1 MRRVWVATL
10 AVGIAIIGLS
20 MFFYGY
26 LNTWFIWNIPADT
39 TPFFDIQLIT
49 GTAES
54 LEKGFNPTVYNPY
67 DPGQRIFNYPKIWYL
82 FLNLGLGRR
91 AAIPLAIASLILFFA
106 TLAIFPKP
114 KDKLSIILLTSVT
127 FSSALML
134 AYERANVDLLFF
146 SSLVIALLLVEVS
159 APASFLVMLFSILFK
174 IFPVFAVGIYLD
186 KKKSK
191 LPLYAIGSIVFTV
204 LYFILTW
211 QSMKHIFSTTQKGYD
226 LSYGLKVAI
235 DYLEFKFE
243 YTSSVFSVLPYV
255 LASLLLVVAIYVGF
269 KQRGQLADIDLRHL
283 RAFWASAG
291 VYVGTFLLGNNWDY
305 RFMFTLLAVPALA
318 VWIQQKGRRSIMIA
332 RMTTIMILMS
342 CWYLMLQKL
351 FGITDTAYYAVF
363 AIDELAN
370 WILFFGMAC
379 LSIASLPQWLVDEVQ
394 GFLTRMR
401 RKGQRISYE
410 S

>member
-1 MRRVWVATL
+1 MKRAWVATL
-10 AVGIAIIGLS
+10 AAGIAIIGLC

-26 LNTWFIWNIPADT
+26 LNTWFLWNIPADT
-39 TPFFDIQLIT
+39 NPFLDIQLIT

-54 LEKGFNPTVYNPY
+54 LEKGFDPTVYNPY

-91 AAIPLAIASLILFFA
+91 AATPLAIASLILFFA

-114 KDKLSIILLTSVT
+114 RDRLSIILLTLVT

-159 APASFLVMLFSILFK
+159 APSSFLVMLLSILFK
-174 IFPVFAVGIYLD
+174 IFPIFAVGIYLD

-191 LPLYAIGSIVFTV
+191 LLLYAIGSLVFTG
-204 LYFILTW
+204 LYFILSW
-211 QSMKHIFSTTQKGYD
+211 QGMKHIFSTTQKGYD

-235 DYLEFKFE
+235 DYLGYKFE
-243 YTSSVFSVLPYV
+243 YKSPVFSLLPYA
-255 LASLLLVVAIYVGF
+255 LAFLLLVAAIYFGL
-269 KQRGQLADIDLRHL
+269 KQRGQLVDIDLRHL

-291 VYVGTFLLGNNWDY
+291 VYVGTFLLGNSWDY

-318 VWIQQKGRRSIMIA
+318 EWIQQKGRGSITIA
-332 RMTTIMILMS
+332 RVTTIVLLLS
-342 CWYLMLQKL
+342 CWYLVLQKW
-351 FGITDTAYYAVF
+351 FGSTETAYNVVF

-370 WILFFGMAC
+370 WILFFGMAY
-379 LSIASLPQWLVDEVQ
+379 LSIASLPQWLFDEAQ
-394 GFLTRMR
+394 ALLLRTHHSA
-401 RKGQRISYE
+401 KK
-410 S
+410 

>member
-1 MRRVWVATL
+1 MKRAWVATL
-10 AVGIAIIGLS
+10 AAGIAIIGLC

-26 LNTWFIWNIPADT
+26 LNTWFLWNIPAVT
-39 TPFFDIQLIT
+39 NPFLDIQLIT

-54 LEKGFNPTVYNPY
+54 LEKGFDPTVYNPY

-91 AAIPLAIASLILFFA
+91 AATPLAIASLILFFT

-114 KDKLSIILLTSVT
+114 RDRLSIILLTLVT

-159 APASFLVMLFSILFK
+159 APPSFLVMLLSILFK
-174 IFPVFAVGIYLD
+174 IFPIFAVGIYLD

-191 LPLYAIGSIVFTV
+191 LPLYAIGSLVFTG
-204 LYFILTW
+204 LYFILSW
-211 QSMKHIFSTTQKGYD
+211 QGMKHIFSTTQKGYD

-235 DYLEFKFE
+235 DYLGYKFE
-243 YTSSVFSVLPYV
+243 YKSSVFSLLPYA
-255 LASLLLVVAIYVGF
+255 LAFLLLVAAIYFGL
-269 KQRGQLADIDLRHL
+269 KQRGQLVDIDLRHL

-291 VYVGTFLLGNNWDY
+291 VYVGTFLLGNSWDY

-318 VWIQQKGRRSIMIA
+318 EWIQQKGRGSITIA
-332 RMTTIMILMS
+332 RMTTIVLLLS
-342 CWYLMLQKL
+342 CWYLVLQKW
-351 FGITDTAYYAVF
+351 FGSTETAYNVVF

-379 LSIASLPQWLVDEVQ
+379 LSIASLPQWLVDEAQ
-394 GFLTRMR
+394 ALLLRTHHSA
-401 RKGQRISYE
+401 KK
-410 S
+410 